1 MLDLAPEPPSQ
12 GGTGPGRRDSEG
24 DLAAA
29 DDGGGDEI
37 AIVGIVDD
45 VDDEAEVATFDT
57 DFTVE
62 GHVVRSGDE
71 EVFAVHVRGLELTGE
86 IYDLTLVYAAAES
99 RGDGGAYEGN
109 LAPSFQE
116 AFDLSLGD
124 LATADYEAGS
134 ALDAEKCGIVN
145 WHMAI

>member
-1 MLDLAPEPPSQ
+1 MLDLAPEPPGQ
-12 GGTGPGRRDSEG
+12 GGTGTGRRDCEG

-45 VDDEAEVATFDT
+45 VDDEAEVATFDA
-57 DFTVE
+57 DLSIE
-62 GHVVRSGDE
+62 GHVVGGGDQ
-71 EVFAVHVRGLELTGE
+71 EVYAVHVRGLELTGE

-109 LAPSFQE
+109 LGPRLPR
-116 AFDLSLGD
+116 DL
-124 LATADYEAGS
+124 
-134 ALDAEKCGIVN
+134 
-145 WHMAI
+145 

>member
-1 MLDLAPEPPSQ
+1 MLDLAPEPSSQ
-12 GGTGPGRRDSEG
+12 GGTGTGRRDCEG
-24 DLAAA
+24 DLATA

-45 VDDEAEVATFDT
+45 VDDEAKVASLDA
-57 DFTVE
+57 DLSVE

-71 EVFAVHVRGLELTGE
+71 EVYAVHVRGLELTGE
-86 IYDLTLVYAAAES
+86 ILDLTLVYAAAES

-109 LAPSFQE
+109 LAPSLQE